1 MMLGDGVL
9 QVIPILL
16 DSTAMQSSAARLSLQ
31 RGTEMSNYEMPSNLR
46 QVKVLLGVLNLP
58 VFGDPIL
65 LKIGQ
70 EEGETFKN
78 ALVSAANKAPNAEA
92 STEYLAA
99 LLTAYSP
106 NAGNVVRLLGLTPPS
121 PQEFLPLLKQEG
133 RALRAA
139 LKTLSREINDQA
151 TRQYMMAVLAAMNL
165 APLKNN
171 ETPLHVGM
179 NQPPAPNNV
188 RPMPTPRQSSQHE
201 QADQSSED
209 IPLPPPTSDSKV
221 DIQSAH
227 LYGGKA
233 AFCFT
238 KCTTQTGGYPTVSI
252 DAARAVPGAERS
264 YDWKNKV
271 IFQLT
276 VGELPLVYGVFS
288 GAFPELSLVGH
299 GKANNKSLTIKD
311 QEGKYFLSM
320 QFGREP
326 SIAIPAT
333 AKDTFRVMIML
344 LEQMKANAEGL
355 DTRDVLHIAHR
366 VCAKH
371 VNPQRQQQPVAA

>member
-1 MMLGDGVL
+1 
-9 QVIPILL
+9 
-16 DSTAMQSSAARLSLQ
+16 
-31 RGTEMSNYEMPSNLR
+31 MSNYEMPTNLS
-46 QVKVLLGVLNLP
+46 QVKVMLGALNLP
-58 VFGDPIL
+58 IFGDHIL

-70 EEGETFKN
+70 EEGGGFKK
-78 ALVSAANKAPNAEA
+78 ALVSAANKDPSAEA

-99 LLTAYSP
+99 ILTAYSP

-121 PQEFLPLLKQEG
+121 PQEFLPVLKQEG
-133 RALRAA
+133 RAIRAA
-139 LKTLSREINDQA
+139 LKTLSRDINDQA
-151 TRQYMMAVLAAMNL
+151 TRQYLMSVLAALGL
-165 APLKNN
+165 APIQNH
-171 ETPLHVGM
+171 ETPPQHASGL
-179 NQPPAPNNV
+179 PPLQNNV
-188 RPMPTPRQSSQHE
+188 RPLPVPKPSVQYNHE
-201 QADQSSED
+201 EPSNDDQ
-209 IPLPPPTSDSKV
+209 PLPPPASDSKA
-221 DIQSAH
+221 DIKSAH

-252 DAARAVPGAERS
+252 DAARAIPGVERS

-288 GAFPELSLVGH
+288 GSFPELSLVGH
-299 GKANNKSLTIKD
+299 GRANNKSLTIKD

-344 LEQMKANAEGL
+344 LEQMKANAADL
-355 DTRDVLHIAHR
+355 DTRDILHIAHR
-366 VCAKH
+366 VCTKH
-371 VNPQRQQQPVAA
+371 VNPQRQQQPAAA